1 MPGFAGWC
9 RRALSIDDPVVADR
23 LAQFEIETTGLCGLA
38 RKLVEDSEAGTAGP
52 ADASIVKLYYSEL
65 LQRMTDFGAEMSGLR
80 RAYRTRQAA
89 VERMGIRLVG
99 AGFHRL
105 VGMDDPRRVQ
115 RDPAHHHRRT
125 RSGTAP
131 RAERDVIHRH
141 IQKDIHNE
149 FRSVA
154 ADLLSKN
161 EAAADWSLLAEAGWV
176 GLEAPEDAGGA
187 GVTFA
192 EVAVILE
199 EMGRAAAPTSYL
211 GGAVLSV
218 GTLIAL
224 QPNASRDGLL
234 TDVAAGAVRTAVVLG
249 GIRVENDRLAGRAAF
264 VPDAECADRLLVI
277 ATDPGGTPVV
287 VVADGLT
294 VTPQPVLDQ
303 TRRLAEVTA
312 DGVAVSELWRFDGDP
327 AVQVRRLADRAAV
340 AVACD
345 SLGLA
350 DAMLAA
356 TVSYAKV
363 RTQFGRPIGSFQAV
377 KHACADMLVRVR
389 VARQLVTAA
398 VEALTT
404 PATAATPA
412 RRRRWRSATPAP
424 RRSTSQAR
432 PCSCTAGSATRG
444 RAASMST
451 SNARC
456 STGRCSA
463 LPPSTAG
470 NSRNAI
476 HPAPSKERLSLC
488 ANT

>member
-1 MPGFAGWC
+1 
-9 RRALSIDDPVVADR
+9 
-23 LAQFEIETTGLCGLA
+23 
-38 RKLVEDSEAGTAGP
+38 
-52 ADASIVKLYYSEL
+52 
-65 LQRMTDFGAEMSGLR
+65 
-80 RAYRTRQAA
+80 
-89 VERMGIRLVG
+89 
-99 AGFHRL
+99 
-105 VGMDDPRRVQ
+105 MD
-115 RDPAHHHRRT
+115 
-125 RSGTAP
+125 G
-131 RAERDVIHRH
+131 H
-141 IQKDIHNE
+141 IQKDVHDE

-234 TDVAAGAVRTAVVLG
+234 TEVAAGAVRTAVVLG
-249 GIRVENDRLAGRAAF
+249 GIRVENNRLTGRAAF

-287 VVADGLT
+287 AVADGLT
-294 VTPQPVLDQ
+294 VTPQPVLDE

-398 VEALTT
+398 VEALTDT
-404 PATAATPA
+404 GDGRDA
-412 RRRRWRSATPAP
+412 SA
-424 RRSTSQAR
+424 
-432 PCSCTAGSATRG
+432 
-444 RAASMST
+444 AASMAKSYACAAAVDVAGKAMQLHGGIGYT
-451 SNARC
+451 WESGIHLYLKRALLNRSLFGSPAEHRRQLAKRY
-456 STGRCSA
+456 SSSA
-463 LPPSTAG
+463 D
-470 NSRNAI
+470 
-476 HPAPSKERLSLC
+476 
-488 ANT
+488 